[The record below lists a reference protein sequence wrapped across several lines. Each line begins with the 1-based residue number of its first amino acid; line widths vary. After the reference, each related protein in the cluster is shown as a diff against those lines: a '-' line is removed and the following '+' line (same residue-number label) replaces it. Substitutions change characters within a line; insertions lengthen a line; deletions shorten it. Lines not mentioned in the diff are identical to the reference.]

1 MIFIIW
7 FVLNFGCK
15 HCLTVNK
22 ILLTRSI
29 PKDLGQILFVGGFF
43 VCDLESQNCY
53 LAILRIE
60 DILPLYAC
68 VDKKIVFKYFFWA

>member
-1 MIFIIW
+1 
-7 FVLNFGCK
+7 
-15 HCLTVNK
+15 
-22 ILLTRSI
+22 
-29 PKDLGQILFVGGFF
+29 VGGFF

-68 VDKKIVFKYFFWA
+68 VDKKIVFKYFFGPKLTKNVQFFIIQIFLSIE